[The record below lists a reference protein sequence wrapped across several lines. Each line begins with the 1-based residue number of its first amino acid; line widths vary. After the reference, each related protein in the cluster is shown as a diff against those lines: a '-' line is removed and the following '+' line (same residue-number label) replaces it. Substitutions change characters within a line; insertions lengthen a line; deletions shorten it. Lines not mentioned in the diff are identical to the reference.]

1 MADGEFS
8 IVAIAALL
16 PATAAMLVLQT
27 NPYHALV
34 IRGILGAVAAL
45 VYALFGAADVALT
58 EALVGTMLSITLYA
72 VAVRSSLNLRLGIL
86 ADGQQSIQ
94 NGAAAA
100 AAPLLLDLR
109 RVLSRHHMR
118 LELVPYASTDE
129 LQTALAEKEIHAV
142 CVAAPRP
149 PASEPITAP
158 SDRADRERQSF
169 HLQTRIRRLHDVI
182 GVELDPVLA
191 SLSYVEPAPPEQPL
205 PEVRS

>member
-1 MADGEFS
+1 MADGEVY

-16 PATAAMLVLQT
+16 PVTAAMLVLQT

-86 ADGQQSIQ
+86 ESGQQSIQ

-109 RVLSRHHMR
+109 RILSRHHMR
-118 LELVPYASTDE
+118 LELVPYADTDQ
-129 LQTALAEKEIHAV
+129 LQAALAAKEIHAT
-142 CVAAPRP
+142 CIATRQHPQQSLA
-149 PASEPITAP
+149 
-158 SDRADRERQSF
+158 ERSNAESLSF
-169 HLQTRIRRLHDVI
+169 YVQTRIRRLHDI
-182 GVELDPVLA
+182 AIAELDPALA
-191 SLSYVEPAPPEQPL
+191 RLSYVEPAPLEQPL

>member
-1 MADGEFS
+1 MADGEIY

-16 PATAAMLVLQT
+16 PVTASMLVLQT

-86 ADGQQSIQ
+86 ESGQQSIQ

-118 LELVPYASTDE
+118 LELIPYEDTDQ
-129 LQTALAEKEIHAV
+129 LQAALAAKEIHAT
-142 CVAAPRP
+142 CLVAAQQHSQKSLAEPS
-149 PASEPITAP
+149 SETPL
-158 SDRADRERQSF
+158 SF
-169 HLQTRIRRLHDVI
+169 QLQTRIRRLHDI
-182 GVELDPVLA
+182 AIAELDPDLA
-191 SLSYVEPAPPEQPL
+191 RLSYVEPDALERVL

>member
-1 MADGEFS
+1 VADGE
-8 IVAIAALL
+8 IYIIAIAALL
-16 PATAAMLVLQT
+16 PVTAAMLLLQT

-72 VAVRSSLNLRLGIL
+72 VAVRSSLSLRLGIL
-86 ADGQQSIQ
+86 ESGQQSIQ
-94 NGAAAA
+94 NGTAAA

-118 LELVPYASTDE
+118 LELVPYTDTDA
-129 LQTALAEKEIHAV
+129 LQAALAAKEIHAT
-142 CVAAPRP
+142 CIANRPSPRSAQTEAAQ
-149 PASEPITAP
+149 
-158 SDRADRERQSF
+158 SDADISF
-169 HLQTRIRRLHDVI
+169 DLQTRIRRLHDMAI
-182 GVELDPVLA
+182 AELDPDLA
-191 SLSYVEPAPPEQPL
+191 RLSYVEPDSRERVL